1 MPPKKKG
8 KKGKKGKKSA
18 GDDDRP
24 KSGSDKGGPS
34 SKELTELG
42 REFFLIQVKDL
53 EGRLARYII
62 CIYVESSFMLEID
75 IRLILN
81 FCF

>member
-1 MPPKKKG
+1 MPPKKKGG

-24 KSGSDKGGPS
+24 KSGSDAGKGGS

-53 EGRLARYII
+53 EGRLAR
-62 CIYVESSFMLEID
+62 
-75 IRLILN
+75 
-81 FCF
+81 